1 MLTGIEGRHV
11 LVTGAAQGI
20 GFAIAQR
27 FAREG
32 ASVFLIDRKNDS
44 DLTRAVERVRK
55 ASTRP
60 AATFDGIQADVSDEA
75 SADTSF
81 RKASDSLGGIDI
93 LINNAGINTG
103 YPSEEFPMEVFDEV
117 LSINLRRVFLFSQ
130 RAIRHFL
137 DRKIKGIIINNSSNH
152 ESQPK
157 PGFIAYS
164 ASKGGLGNLTKT
176 LALEF
181 ADRGIRVNAVAPG
194 ATVTPLNKSWVDDP
208 RKRANVERHIPLG
221 RAAEVGEVAGVF
233 AFLASDDAAY
243 ITGQT
248 IYVDGGLSLGA
259 DYRENW
265 AS

>member
-1 MLTGIEGRHV
+1 MLTGIEGRRV
-11 LVTGAAQGI
+11 LVTRAAQGI

-44 DLTRAVERVRK
+44 DLTRAVEEVRK

-60 AATFDGIQADVSDEA
+60 AATFDGIQADVSNE
-75 SADTSF
+75 ADTSF

-103 YPSEEFPMEVFDEV
+103 YRSEEFPMEAFDEV
-117 LSINLRRVFLFSQ
+117 LSINLRGVFLFSQ

-164 ASKGGLGNLTKT
+164 ISKGGLGNLTKT